1 MIIRIKQFLLFFGDL
16 VCLYLSLFLTLIL
29 RYGPNF
35 SQDLWQQHLAPF
47 SIIYLI
53 WLIVFYINDLYD
65 LRISFRKLDFFSA
78 LAWSLI
84 INGLIAVL
92 FFYLIPYFGIT
103 PKTNLF
109 LNLLFFSGLFLF
121 WRLLLSRFMIKI
133 GLVNH
138 IIFIS
143 QNKTSEEIAQKIEN
157 NPVLGYQVIIIRG
170 LENFSRCA
178 GSRKAGQEIEKII
191 KEKNIKTIIVDPEI
205 YLQISVK
212 LYDLLPLGI
221 DILSLPTFLEKFER
235 AIPISETNK
244 EWFLENIRETSKR
257 TYEITKRGFEII
269 LSFILGLISLILYP
283 LIILIIKCSGP
294 GLVFYTQ
301 ERVGKNNKIFKII
314 KFRTMIHG
322 AEKNGVQWTNNQDK
336 RITIGGKF
344 LRKTRLDELPQLW
357 NIFNGNMSFVGPRPE
372 RPEFIKTLKEQVPHY
387 SLRHLIRPG
396 LTGWAQINYP
406 YGSSIEDSLK
416 KLSYDLYYLKNRSFI
431 LDLSI
436 ILKTIATVFKLK
448 GR

>member
-1 MIIRIKQFLLFFGDL
+1 MLIRIKQFLLFFGDL

-35 SQDLWQQHLAPF
+35 SQDLWQQHLVPF
-47 SIIYLI
+47 TIIYLI

-65 LRISFRKLDFFSA
+65 LRISFRKLEFFSA
-78 LAWSLI
+78 LVWSLI
-84 INGLIAVL
+84 INGLMAVL

-109 LNLLFFSGLFLF
+109 LNLLFFSSLFLF

-143 QNKTSEEIAQKIEN
+143 QNKTSEKIAQKIEN
-157 NPVLGYQVIIIRG
+157 NPVLGYKVIIIGG
-170 LENFSRCA
+170 LE
-178 GSRKAGQEIEKII
+178 KIQEIEKII

-221 DILSLPTFLEKFER
+221 DILNLPTFLEKFEA

-244 EWFLENIRETSKR
+244 EWFLENIRETNKR

-294 GLVFYTQ
+294 GPIFYTQ
-301 ERVGKNNKIFKII
+301 ERIGKNNKIFKII
-314 KFRTMIHG
+314 KFRTMIPG
-322 AEKNGVQWTNNQDK
+322 AEKNGVQWAEENDK
-336 RITIGGKF
+336 RITSIGKI

-357 NIFNGNMSFVGPRPE
+357 NILKGEMSFVGPRPE
-372 RPEFIKTLKEQVPHY
+372 RPEFIKNLEKQIPHY

-396 LTGWAQINYP
+396 LTGWSQIIYP
-406 YGSSIEDSLK
+406 YGSSIEDSSK
-416 KLSYDLYYLKNRSFI
+416 KLSYDLYYLKNRNFV

-436 ILKTIATVFKLK
+436 ILKTIAVMLKFK

>member
-1 MIIRIKQFLLFFGDL
+1 MLIRIKQFLLFFGDL

-35 SQDLWQQHLAPF
+35 SQDLWQQHLVPF
-47 SIIYLI
+47 TIIYLI

-65 LRISFRKLDFFSA
+65 LRISFRKLEFFSA
-78 LAWSLI
+78 LVWSLI
-84 INGLIAVL
+84 INGLMAVL

-109 LNLLFFSGLFLF
+109 LNLLFFSSLFLF

-143 QNKTSEEIAQKIEN
+143 QNKTSEKIAQKIEN
-157 NPVLGYQVIIIRG
+157 NPVLGYKVIIIGG
-170 LENFSRCA
+170 LE
-178 GSRKAGQEIEKII
+178 KIQEIKKII
-191 KEKNIKTIIVDPEI
+191 KEKNIKTIVVDPAI
-205 YLQISVK
+205 YLQSSAN
-212 LYDLLPLGI
+212 LYEYLPLGI
-221 DILSLPTFLEKFER
+221 DILNLPTFLEKFEA

-244 EWFLENIRETSKR
+244 EWFLENIRETNKR

-294 GLVFYTQ
+294 GPIFYTQ
-301 ERVGKNNKIFKII
+301 ERIGKNNKIFKII
-314 KFRTMIHG
+314 KFRTMIPG
-322 AEKNGVQWTNNQDK
+322 AEKNGVQWAEENDK
-336 RITIGGKF
+336 RITSIGKI

-357 NIFNGNMSFVGPRPE
+357 NILKGEMSFVGPRPE
-372 RPEFIKTLKEQVPHY
+372 RPEFIKNLEKQIPHY

-396 LTGWAQINYP
+396 LTGWSQINYP
-406 YGSSIEDSLK
+406 YGSSIEDSSK
-416 KLSYDLYYLKNRSFI
+416 KLSYDLYYLKNRNFV

-436 ILKTIATVFKLK
+436 ILKTIAVMLKFK

>member
-1 MIIRIKQFLLFFGDL
+1 MIIRTKQFLLFFGDL

-65 LRISFRKLDFFSA
+65 LRISFRKLEFFSA
-78 LAWSLI
+78 LVWSLI
-84 INGLIAVL
+84 INGLMAVL

-109 LNLLFFSGLFLF
+109 LNLLFFSSLFLF

-143 QNKTSEEIAQKIEN
+143 QNKTSEKIAQKIEN
-157 NPVLGYQVIIIRG
+157 NPVLGYKVIIIGG
-170 LENFSRCA
+170 LE
-178 GSRKAGQEIEKII
+178 KIQEIKKII
-191 KEKNIKTIIVDPEI
+191 KEKNIKTIVVDPAI
-205 YLQISVK
+205 YLQSSAN
-212 LYDLLPLGI
+212 LYEYLPLGI
-221 DILSLPTFLEKFER
+221 DILNLPTFLEKFEA

-244 EWFLENIRETSKR
+244 EWFLENIRETNKR

-269 LSFILGLISLILYP
+269 LSFILGIISLILYP

-294 GLVFYTQ
+294 GPIFYTQ
-301 ERVGKNNKIFKII
+301 ERIGKNNKIFKII

-406 YGSSIEDSLK
+406 YGSSIESSLK
-416 KLSYDLYYLKNRSFI
+416 KLSYDLYYLKNRNFV

-436 ILKTIATVFKLK
+436 ILKTIAVVLKAK

>member
-1 MIIRIKQFLLFFGDL
+1 MLIRIKQFLLFFGDL

-35 SQDLWQQHLAPF
+35 SQDLWQQHLVPF
-47 SIIYLI
+47 TIIYLI

-65 LRISFRKLDFFSA
+65 LRISFRKLEFFSA
-78 LAWSLI
+78 LVWSLI
-84 INGLIAVL
+84 INGLMAVL

-103 PKTNLF
+103 PKINLF
-109 LNLLFFSGLFLF
+109 LNLLFFSSLFLF

-143 QNKTSEEIAQKIEN
+143 QNKTSEKIAQKIEN
-157 NPVLGYQVIIIRG
+157 NPVLGYKVIIIGG
-170 LENFSRCA
+170 LE
-178 GSRKAGQEIEKII
+178 KIQEIKKII
-191 KEKNIKTIIVDPEI
+191 KEKNIKTIVVDPAI
-205 YLQISVK
+205 YLQSSAN
-212 LYDLLPLGI
+212 LYEYLPLGI
-221 DILSLPTFLEKFER
+221 DILNLPTFLEKFEA

-244 EWFLENIRETSKR
+244 EWFLENIRETNKR

-294 GLVFYTQ
+294 GPIFYTQ
-301 ERVGKNNKIFKII
+301 ERIGKNNKIFKII
-314 KFRTMIHG
+314 KFRTMIPG
-322 AEKNGVQWTNNQDK
+322 AEKNGVQWAEENDK
-336 RITIGGKF
+336 RITSIGKI

-357 NIFNGNMSFVGPRPE
+357 NILKGEMSFVGPRPE
-372 RPEFIKTLKEQVPHY
+372 RPEFIKNLEKQIPHY

-396 LTGWAQINYP
+396 LTGWSQINYP
-406 YGSSIEDSLK
+406 YGSSIEDSSK
-416 KLSYDLYYLKNRSFI
+416 KLSYDLYYLKNRNFV

-436 ILKTIATVFKLK
+436 ILKTIAVMLKFK